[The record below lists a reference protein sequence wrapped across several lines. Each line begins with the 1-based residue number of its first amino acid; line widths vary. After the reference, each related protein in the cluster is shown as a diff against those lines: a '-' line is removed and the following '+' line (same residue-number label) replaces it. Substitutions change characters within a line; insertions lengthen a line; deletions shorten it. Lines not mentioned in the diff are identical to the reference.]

1 MTKYE
6 VHYSSQFKKSLKK
19 ISKQGKNL
27 DKLFTIIERLA
38 NKEELE
44 EKYRNHRLK
53 DDKYY
58 INCYECHIT
67 PDWLLVYRYD
77 EDKLVLILVNIGS
90 HSEVLDM

>member
-6 VHYSSQFKKSLKK
+6 VHYSSIFKRNLKK

-38 NKEELE
+38 NKEDLE
-44 EKYRNHRLK
+44 EKYKNHKLK

-58 INCYECHIT
+58 VNCYKCHIT

-77 EDKLVLILVNIGS
+77 EEKLYLVLVNTGS
-90 HSEVLDM
+90 HSEVLDI

>member
-6 VHYSSQFKKSLKK
+6 VHFSSIFKKSLKK

-27 DKLFTIIERLA
+27 EKLFTIIERLA

-44 EKYRNHRLK
+44 EKYKNYILK

-58 INCYECHIT
+58 VNCFECHLS

-77 EDKLVLILVNIGS
+77 EDKLILVLVNTGS

>member
-6 VHYSSQFKKSLKK
+6 VHYSSIFKRNLKK

-38 NKEELE
+38 NKEDLK
-44 EKYRNHRLK
+44 EKYKNHKLK

-58 INCYECHIT
+58 VNCYECHIT

-77 EDKLVLILVNIGS
+77 EEKLYLVLVNTGF
-90 HSEVLDM
+90 HSEVLDI